1 MELYRDTTR
10 SADERAAA
18 LLKAMTRREKI
29 GQVAQPFCLFLEYT
43 VEDGEIRLSDD
54 LKEFI
59 ATYGG
64 IGTFF
69 SLFRADPWSGRTYG
83 TGIPAALRE
92 KAYNTFQRYL
102 LDHTRLG
109 IPALVEENAPHG
121 LQVLD
126 GTVYPVSL
134 AMGATFDRDS
144 IRRMAQ
150 CVGEECRSFGVQV
163 PNFALLDMACDPRF
177 GRTEECLSEDPYL
190 AAQLCGA
197 AVAGAKSAGVLVCC
211 KHYCGQ
217 GAVQGGHCGGVSAI
231 GDRELREVHLPA
243 VQAAVKNGADFIM
256 ASYNDV
262 DGVRCHTNRYL
273 LTEVLQQEFGFDG
286 VIRAD
291 RMGCDFGNDL
301 SVSGARCLNAGV
313 MLGLGDT
320 AFTRLGDAIDRG
332 LTDEE
337 TLDNAVYH
345 LLKKKFESGVMDH
358 PLIPEEGQ
366 SAAYLASG
374 VSRQAAYDAAA
385 RSLVLLKN
393 NGLLPLKMPLR
404 LAVIG
409 EHADAVYPILGDY
422 TAPQRAE
429 NVPTL
434 RTCLERITPDIACTR
449 GWSFTGDES
458 DLDHACRL
466 AQAADVV
473 VLTLGGSS
481 ARDFDGVYND
491 KGQVVGTKNTFMD
504 CGEGRDVA
512 DLSLPG
518 NQLVL
523 LRRLKAL
530 GKPVVSVVFQGRPY
544 QLQEAAELSDGLI
557 VAWYP
562 GQEVPHAVADALFG
576 RVNRF
581 GRLPV
586 TVPVTAGALPV
597 CYNRRTTEKV
607 YADLPDG
614 AAFPFGSGETYSTV
628 RCGAPAVSGDCS
640 VQQIEDGAAV
650 TVSLAVQNTGALDSE
665 EVVML
670 FIQASEGSILR
681 RDREL
686 KGFCRVALCA
696 GEERT
701 VTFSLGR
708 EELQVYAAD
717 WQYRVEPGYIRV
729 FVGCRVDALEETAFT
744 ILP

>member
-1 MELYRDTTR
+1 MEIYQDTTR
-10 SADERAAA
+10 SAAERAAD
-18 LLKAMTRREKI
+18 LLSRMTRKEKI

-43 VEDGEIRLSDD
+43 VEDGEIRLSEK
-54 LKEFI
+54 LKAFI
-59 ATYGG
+59 AEYGG
-64 IGTFF
+64 IGTYF

-83 TGIPAALRE
+83 TGIPADLRE

-102 LDHTRLG
+102 LEHTRLG

-134 AMGATFDRDS
+134 GMGATFDRDS
-144 IRRMAQ
+144 IRRMAR
-150 CVGEECRSFGVQV
+150 CVGEECRTFGVQV

-197 AVAGAKSAGVLVCC
+197 AVAGAKSAGVMVCC

-231 GDRELREVHLPA
+231 GERELREVHLPG

-291 RMGCDFGNDL
+291 RMGCDFGNDW

-313 MLGLGDT
+313 MLGLGDQ

-332 LTDEE
+332 LTSEK
-337 TLDNAVYH
+337 TLDEAVFR
-345 LLKKKFESGVMDH
+345 LLKKKYESGVMDA
-358 PLIPEEGQ
+358 PLIPEKGQ

-374 VSRQAAYDAAA
+374 VSQQSAYDAAA

-393 NGLLPLKMPLR
+393 NGRLPLTTSMK
-404 LAVIG
+404 LALFG
-409 EHADAVYPILGDY
+409 EHADTVYPILGDY
-422 TAPQRAE
+422 TAPQKAE
-429 NVPTL
+429 HVPTL
-434 RTCLERITPDIACTR
+434 RACLERIVPDTVYTR
-449 GWSFTGDES
+449 GWSFTGDNS
-458 DLDHACRL
+458 DLEHACRL
-466 AQAADVV
+466 AEKADAV

-481 ARDFDGVYND
+481 ARDFDGLYND
-491 KGQVVGTKNTFMD
+491 KGQTLATKNTFMD

-512 DLSLPG
+512 DLSFPG
-518 NQLVL
+518 NQLLL
-523 LRRLKAL
+523 LRRLKAM

-544 QLQEAAELSDGLI
+544 LLQEAAALSDGLI

-562 GQEVPHAVADALFG
+562 GQEGPRAITDALFG
-576 RVNRF
+576 RINCF

-586 TVPVTAGALPV
+586 TIPAASGALPV
-597 CYNRRTTEKV
+597 CYNRRSTEKA
-607 YADLPDG
+607 YADLSESVV
-614 AAFPFGSGETYSTV
+614 FPFGAGMTYSSVLCDNLTV
-628 RCGAPAVSGDCS
+628 TGDCTARE
-640 VQQIEDGAAV
+640 VEAGAAV
-650 TVSLAVQNTGALDSE
+650 TVSLTVRNISDRDSE

-670 FIQASEGSILR
+670 FIRASEGSILR

-686 KGFCRVALCA
+686 KGFCRVVLRA
-696 GEERT
+696 GESRQ
-701 VTFSLGR
+701 VSFSLGR

-717 WQYRVEPGYIRV
+717 RQYRVETGHIRV
-729 FVGCRVDALEETAFT
+729 FVGCRIDALKESAFDLT
-744 ILP
+744 